1 MLSRDFDRLRHYEM
15 PHSAII
21 VLKEAAHV
29 VQLVRDVG
37 EVQLKVLVYA
47 ENRVFTNIVVLFDR
61 EHELGVREGR
71 GTLGVKVK
79 EDLALDI
86 VVD

>member
-1 MLSRDFDRLRHYEM
+1 M